1 MYLPEHALS
10 FTKVELQ
17 VHLEGALE
25 PESIFELAE
34 RNGLDLPIDLDAL
47 KRRYDFTDLGSFL
60 DL

>member
-1 MYLPEHALS
+1 MHSLA
-10 FTKVELQ
+10 KVELH
-17 VHLEGALE
+17 VHLQAALK

-34 RNGLDLPIDLDAL
+34 RNGLDLPIDLHAL